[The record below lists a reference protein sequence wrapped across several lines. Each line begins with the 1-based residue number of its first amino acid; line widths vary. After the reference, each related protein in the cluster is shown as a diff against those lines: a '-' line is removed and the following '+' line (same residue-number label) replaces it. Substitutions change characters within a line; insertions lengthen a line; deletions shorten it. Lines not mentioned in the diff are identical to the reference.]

1 MVKNGVLVV
10 SAIMLKGMVSMAMES
25 KDGGVALAS
34 ALLAE
39 EIRNAIKRSSLV

>member
-1 MVKNGVLVV
+1 
-10 SAIMLKGMVSMAMES
+10 MLKRMVSMAMES

-39 EIRNAIKRSSLV
+39 EIRNANNQESMFGLSIGLLKATL